1 MCVCGV
7 QVQGDVHLYPLW
19 SAALQGNVERFPID
33 DDATAL
39 ADSDAPV
46 CRSNA
51 AIEAHFRGVKHG
63 RLHKRRRMRPR
74 EFVSAELKYVMGKV
88 KERKLP
94 KVTITKRK
102 DTAGVDEKWRPR
114 KQTPRYTDTARASW
128 LLADASRRCR
138 SSRPSSAQ
146 AGN

>member
-1 MCVCGV
+1 MCGV
-7 QVQGDVHLYPLW
+7 QDQDVVHLYPLW

-51 AIEAHFRGVKHG
+51 VIEAHFRGVKHG

-74 EFVSAELKYVMGKV
+74 EFVSAELKYMLWV
-88 KERKLP
+88 R
-94 KVTITKRK
+94 
-102 DTAGVDEKWRPR
+102 
-114 KQTPRYTDTARASW
+114 
-128 LLADASRRCR
+128 
-138 SSRPSSAQ
+138 
-146 AGN
+146 